1 MHGENNGEEW
11 ICTEE
16 EAGEKKIDINKT
28 RSGKERNQKTDLF
41 FVNKALQK
49 AGFEMSKIVLEMITF
64 LIH

>member
-1 MHGENNGEEW
+1 MGRNGY
-11 ICTEE
+11 
-16 EAGEKKIDINKT
+16 ALKKKQGKKIDINKT